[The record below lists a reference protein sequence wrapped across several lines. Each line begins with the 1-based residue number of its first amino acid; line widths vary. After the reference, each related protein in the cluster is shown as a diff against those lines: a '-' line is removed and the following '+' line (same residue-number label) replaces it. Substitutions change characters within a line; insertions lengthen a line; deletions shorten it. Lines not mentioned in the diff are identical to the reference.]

1 MLFDIFD
8 ELAYISENLFK
19 QLYLASRLYRHIVTK
34 EYLSYKWD
42 NLWVQI
48 LLANISLC
56 ILQTSACLPILTLTV
71 VISMQIGLSKEQNF
85 IKHSELTFIGI
96 STSWLQ
102 SDFEKDLETSMTQ
115 KYFLFLV
122 SYFILDLLTIFL
134 EILNSSFFPDRQTSF
149 FFLI

>member
-1 MLFDIFD
+1 
-8 ELAYISENLFK
+8 
-19 QLYLASRLYRHIVTK
+19 
-34 EYLSYKWD
+34 
-42 NLWVQI
+42 
-48 LLANISLC
+48 
-56 ILQTSACLPILTLTV
+56 
-71 VISMQIGLSKEQNF
+71 MQIGLSKEQNF

-96 STSWLQ
+96 STSLLQ